1 MAPSAITEYPDTNTI
16 YDHKVNFID
25 IHHGDDETNAAG
37 LASRALVQK
46 VLKEQVARINTDTCE
61 PGEED
66 AFYVADLGEVYRQHL
81 RWKMNLTRVKPF
93 YGESYWIPC
102 ELILTLFS
110 RQVQPGQGGPSP
122 AGQYGHWL

>member
-66 AFYVADLGEVYRQHL
+66 AFYTLLPLHFLFLLYVSLVRRTLACLG
-81 RWKMNLTRVKPF
+81 KKF
-93 YGESYWIPC
+93 SYPNIKLYAIC
-102 ELILTLFS
+102 IS
-110 RQVQPGQGGPSP
+110 
-122 AGQYGHWL
+122 